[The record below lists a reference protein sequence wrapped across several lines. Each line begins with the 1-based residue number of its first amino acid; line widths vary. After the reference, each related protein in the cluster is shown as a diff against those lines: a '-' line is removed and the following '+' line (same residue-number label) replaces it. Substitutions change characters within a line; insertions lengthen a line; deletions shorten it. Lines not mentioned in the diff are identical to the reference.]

1 MPLFFFYIR
10 MNSIEQ
16 KGEGNVKRTT
26 RLEKKSIGYG
36 VGIGVAVSVV
46 ISVLLLCLLSCLMI
60 KQRLSEHTAGIA
72 VFIIR
77 FLAINL
83 GTLIGSK
90 LIKENG
96 VIVIAAITTA
106 YLVIL
111 LGLGI
116 VAYEGV
122 FRKFGTGLFSVL
134 IGAGVSTAIVFKPQ
148 RKSKRTIKYK
158 H

>member
-1 MPLFFFYIR
+1 MPLFFFYIL

-90 LIKENG
+90 LTKENG

-122 FRKFGTGLFSVL
+122 FRNFGTGLFSVL
-134 IGAGVSTAIVFKPQ
+134 IGAGVSTAIVLKPQ